1 VNDELDNIVERY
13 ARRKGLSG
21 LYSAFNA
28 DVVLQRQAWQR
39 SLIALLKEVR
49 IADFSDLSILEV
61 GCGTGGNILEFIQLG
76 ANPERIAGNE
86 LLPERVE
93 AARQR
98 LPTAVRIHPGD
109 ASALVLDDAS
119 FDIVYASVVFSSIL
133 DDGLQERLAK
143 TMWRLVKSGGGVLW
157 YDFTFN
163 NPNNPDVRAV
173 PMLRIKEL
181 FPDGIVHAK
190 RITLAP
196 PIARRVA
203 RIHPALYA
211 ALDFCPLLRTHL
223 LCYLA
228 KP

>member
-1 VNDELDNIVERY
+1 VNDELDSIVGRY
-13 ARRKGLSG
+13 ARRKGLSD

-28 DVVLQRQAWQR
+28 DVVLRRQEWQR

-49 IADFSDLSILEV
+49 LAGLSDLSILEV
-61 GCGTGGNILEFIQLG
+61 GCGTGGNLLEFISLG
-76 ANPERIAGNE
+76 ANPERIVGSE

-93 AARQR
+93 AARRR
-98 LPTAVRIHPGD
+98 LPAAVQIHPGD
-109 ASALVLDDAS
+109 ASALALDDAS

-133 DDGLQERLAK
+133 ADGLQERLAK
-143 TMWRLVKSGGGVLW
+143 TMWRLVKPGGGVLW

-163 NPNNPDVRAV
+163 NPNNSDVRAV
-173 PMLRIKEL
+173 PMSRIKGL

-203 RIHPALYA
+203 RVHPVLYSALN
-211 ALDFCPLLRTHL
+211 LCPLLRTHL
-223 LCYLA
+223 LCYLK